1 MVENVYLSWFVEDFA
16 PFFQVLDDTTIRLG
30 LINLMTDKV
39 DAVRLA
45 SAGRSTPPPSKKR
58 SAKAAAPKSVA
69 GSFQEKNPGGRGKA
83 KSKTST
89 EDVYAINSSIFS
101 AMALGA
107 LLAGQLPSRV
117 QQYVEVAE
125 ASLRICGL
133 EMEMS
138 PVPNERVA
146 AAHLLL
152 ALASS
157 IAGQKQYHFHIV
169 LTRQCYDECVRHG
182 FYTPP
187 PICET
192 LRYRAIIDAL
202 GKPLEA
208 GIVPAPRVDDAPGV
222 IGDGEIVAAST
233 CGSPMIKSDD
243 KFSSRRKHSRGG
255 RSRGRNGRADTDTL
269 PTGSSLNRTGLSAA
283 AAATAVTLPDSKTRA
298 IAVVGA
304 REAVGGRILHGVE
317 AARERSRRREAEPLL
332 MICDIMTMLSK
343 VPWSTEEG
351 ANQTRKELKEMRSL
365 VVAEKELLEERR
377 SARRGRSV
385 RVPLPHPP
393 TL

>member
-1 MVENVYLSWFVEDFA
+1 MVENVYLSRFVEDFA
-16 PFFQVLDDTTIRLG
+16 SFFRVLDDATIREG

-39 DAVRLA
+39 DVLRLV
-45 SAGRSTPPPSKKR
+45 SAGRSRPPPSKKR
-58 SAKAAAPKSVA
+58 SAKAAAPKSA
-69 GSFQEKNPGGRGKA
+69 TGSFQETNPGGRGKA
-83 KSKTST
+83 KSATST

-107 LLAGQLPSRV
+107 LLAGQMPSFV

-152 ALASS
+152 AFASNV
-157 IAGQKQYHFHIV
+157 AGQKQYHFHIV
-169 LTRQCYDECVRHG
+169 LTRQCYDECVRLG

-187 PICET
+187 HIWET

-202 GKPLEA
+202 GKPLDA
-208 GIVPAPRVDDAPGV
+208 GIVPAPRVDDVPGA
-222 IGDGEIVAAST
+222 IGDGEIVVASN
-233 CGSPMIKSDD
+233 D
-243 KFSSRRKHSRGG
+243 KPSSGQKHSRGG
-255 RSRGRNGRADTDTL
+255 TSRGRNGQADADTL
-269 PTGSSLNRTGLSAA
+269 PSGSALNRTDLSAA
-283 AAATAVTLPDSKTRA
+283 GAATAVTSPDSKTRA
-298 IAVVGA
+298 ISVFGS
-304 REAVGGRILHGVE
+304 REAMDGRIVHGVE
-317 AARERSRRREAEPLL
+317 AARERSRRREAEPLH

-351 ANQTRKELKEMRSL
+351 AYQTRKELWEMRSL
-365 VVAEKELLEERR
+365 VIAEKGLLEERR
-377 SARRGRSV
+377 LARRRRSV
-385 RVPLPHPP
+385 RVTTPLPSPYA
-393 TL
+393 LIY